1 MDDPYRSFTDLI
13 TSWTK
18 AQEQA
23 WHLQSKMYE
32 EATATFA
39 KAMDNAEAS
48 EVAPDSET
56 GSPFDDIW
64 SQSQETFNKWS
75 QHVEAAIPPGTE
87 NEIGAELL
95 CHLMDPG
102 AWLNIG
108 INELNRTIETMAEG
122 TQFAELWGAERRS
135 LRASREWLELRRHS
149 LRYRYVIMSAW
160 IRAFG
165 RFSEELNKAFKE
177 SGTPPSDWQGLLETW
192 LDIANKE
199 LLKTQRSDE
208 FLGAQRDLL
217 RASIDFRTF
226 QQGLVEEFCE
236 ANAIPTRTEVDDLHR
251 RVTELRREMRALKRE
266 PAQERAG
273 KGRATKVRKPAVAK
287 ARDHRAKPRRG
298 AAKDPVS

>member
-287 ARDHRAKPRRG
+287 SRDHRAKPRRG